1 MTNEK
6 SLFSTAYR
14 VEKIVD
20 DALKQAVKPQK
31 LRKKYVY
38 ENGNRTDNYDG
49 SRYEFFIDSDLS
61 ELDGT
66 LVDVIVPNEVYIFD
80 HDALRQEVR
89 PYIEIKDY
97 EILEIDNFNNL
108 KLEARSVSVR
118 TSVGVGN
125 DILETE

>member
-1 MTNEK
+1 MAKEQG
-6 SLFSTAYR
+6 LFSTAYR

-20 DALKQAVKPQK
+20 DAIKQAVKPQK
-31 LRKKYVY
+31 LRKKYIY
-38 ENGNRTDNYDG
+38 ENGNRTDSYDG

-66 LVDVIVPNEVYIFD
+66 LVDVIVPNEVYVFD

-89 PYIEIKDY
+89 PYIEIKEY

-108 KLEARSVSVR
+108 KLEVSSIDVR
-118 TSVGVGN
+118 GSVGAGN
-125 DILETE
+125 DSLETE

>member
-1 MTNEK
+1 MAKEQG
-6 SLFSTAYR
+6 LFSTAYR

-20 DALKQAVKPQK
+20 DAIKQAVKPQK
-31 LRKKYVY
+31 LRKKYIY
-38 ENGNRTDNYDG
+38 ENGNRTDSYDG

-66 LVDVIVPNEVYIFD
+66 LVDVIVPNEVYVFD

-89 PYIEIKDY
+89 PYIEIKEY

-108 KLEARSVSVR
+108 KLEVISIDVR
-118 TSVGVGN
+118 GSVGAGN
-125 DILETE
+125 DSLETE

>member
-1 MTNEK
+1 MAKETG
-6 SLFSTAYR
+6 LFSTAYR

-20 DALKQAVKPQK
+20 NALKQAVKPQK
-31 LRKKYVY
+31 LRKKYIY

-66 LVDVIVPNEVYIFD
+66 LVDVIVPNEIYVFD

-89 PYIEIKDY
+89 PYIEIKEY

-108 KLEARSVSVR
+108 KLEASSIDVKS
-118 TSVGVGN
+118 SVGAGN
-125 DILETE
+125 DTLETE